1 MKVLVIGCGYVGER
15 VADLLHEA
23 GHDVTG
29 VTHSGESAA
38 RLAAA
43 KPYDIRACDVGDV
56 SALRALGVHP
66 AAVIHCASSNRGGAE
81 IYRKVYLDGCRNLAA
96 VYPDAVLIFSSST
109 SVYPQT
115 DGGWVTEES
124 DATPERETGRI
135 LRESEDFVLGRG
147 GCVARLAGIYG
158 PERSFV
164 LKNFLIGKAA
174 IEGNDNEG
182 RWLNQIHREDA
193 ARALVHLAL
202 GGHRGIFNVT
212 DNSPHTQRACFERL
226 AARFGGAMPTVVPPD
241 ATRKRAW
248 TSKRVSNSK
257 LRATGW
263 SPLFEDYFA
272 GLENDP
278 ALVPSI
284 MAQVAKADAAVARPM
299 NIVLIGLMGSGKSA
313 VGRLVAQ
320 SLGFVFVDT
329 DQLVVSSAGK
339 TIPDI
344 FAAEGEAGFRGRES
358 AALNSLM
365 GRQRH
370 VIATGGGIVT
380 RPENLLLLK
389 QLGFVV
395 WLNAGI
401 ETLRRRT
408 SRSHDRP
415 LLRTADPAA
424 ILRELLAARA
434 PHYEMASDLKINT
447 DDLSLE
453 DAAYGLAESAKVH
466 FNMRA

>member
-15 VADLLHEA
+15 VSDLFHEA

-29 VTHSGESAA
+29 VTHSEQSAA
-38 RLAAA
+38 RLAAV
-43 KPYDIRACDVGDV
+43 KPYAIRVCDVGDV
-56 SALRALGVHP
+56 SALRSLGVQP

-81 IYRKVYLDGCRNLAA
+81 IYRRVYLDGCRNLAVA
-96 VYPDAVLIFSSST
+96 FPEAALIFSSST

-135 LRESEDFVLGRG
+135 LRESEAFILSRD

-164 LKNFLIGKAA
+164 VKNFLMGKAA
-174 IEGNDNEG
+174 IEGNHDEG

-193 ARALVHLAL
+193 ARALVHLAA
-202 GGHRGIFNVT
+202 GGHRGIFNIT
-212 DNSPHTQRACFERL
+212 DNSPLTQRACFERL
-226 AARFGGAMPTVVPPD
+226 AARFGGVTPPVVPPD

-248 TSKRVSNSK
+248 TSKRVSNAK
-257 LRATGW
+257 LRGTGW
-263 SPLFEDYFA
+263 APLFEDYFS
-272 GLENDP
+272 GLERDVS
-278 ALVPSI
+278 LVPSI
-284 MAQVAKADAAVARPM
+284 MAQVAKVGARPM

-320 SLGFVFVDT
+320 NLGFDFVDT
-329 DQLVVSSAGK
+329 DQLVASSAGK

-344 FAAEGEAGFRGRES
+344 FAAEGEAGFRRRES

-380 RPENLLLLK
+380 RPENLPLLK

-395 WLNAGI
+395 WLNADA

-415 LLRTADPAA
+415 LLRTEDPAA
-424 ILRELLAARA
+424 KLRELFAARA
-434 PHYEMASDLKINT
+434 PLYEHASDLKITT

-453 DAAYGLAESAKVH
+453 DAAYGLAESVKVH